1 VLERLVCLRLN
12 FITCT
17 LVLLRIF
24 FLLFVCSYYFLNGSS
39 KANKWF
45 YVLLFVVFFHARLQV
60 QAVDLLKMVVSMIQ
74 DSFYPFAV
82 GLK

>member
-1 VLERLVCLRLN
+1 M
-12 FITCT
+12 
-17 LVLLRIF
+17 LLRIF
-24 FLLFVCSYYFLNGSS
+24 FLLFVVCSYYFLNGSS

-45 YVLLFVVFFHARLQV
+45 CVLLFIVFFHARL